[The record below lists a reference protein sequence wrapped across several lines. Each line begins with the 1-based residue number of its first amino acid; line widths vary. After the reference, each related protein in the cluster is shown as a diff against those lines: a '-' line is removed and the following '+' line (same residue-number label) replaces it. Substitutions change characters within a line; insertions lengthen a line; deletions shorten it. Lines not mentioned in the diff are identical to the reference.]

1 MIVELK
7 RRVEELETKLDKL
20 IRVGIISEVK
30 GGNVR
35 VMIND
40 VSTHELPVLFP
51 KTQDDKFQFM
61 PDIGEQVLCV
71 FLPFDVTQGFVIGSM
86 FSGVDSAPVEGSS
99 KAHIKFK
106 DNAILEYDR
115 DSHKLTIDILSAAGD
130 IEVKCK
136 NLNAVVAENT
146 VITTK
151 NSNIN
156 VSETAEIIAKN
167 LKAVVSEKAEI
178 TSEIEVIVKS
188 PKILM
193 GENPSVNCVHS
204 GNPCP
209 LGLTHSG
216 TETLKVTP

>member
-35 VMIND
+35 VTIND

-71 FLPFDVTQGFVIGSM
+71 FLPFDLTQGFVIGSM

-115 DSHKLTIDILSAAGD
+115 DTSKLSIDLSGSTG
-130 IEVKCK
+130 EVEIKCK
-136 NLNAVVAENT
+136 NLNAE
-146 VITTK
+146 
-151 NSNIN
+151 
-156 VSETAEIIAKN
+156 VSENADIKAKNVVVDVVEKTEVKSAVEVVVDSPKTTIKNGGEGMGIVTTECVCNILGVAHADGSEIAKAQ
-167 LKAVVSEKAEI
+167 KA
-178 TSEIEVIVKS
+178 
-188 PKILM
+188 
-193 GENPSVNCVHS
+193 
-204 GNPCP
+204 
-209 LGLTHSG
+209 
-216 TETLKVTP
+216 